1 MENFQKWHIVKF
13 SVKNFFGEFY
23 ADTFSDYLS
32 NIYTSVSED
41 DSSLEYSSDS
51 DVLNIRPAKRQKK
64 KSLVT
69 GSNRESKNETHGA
82 GDYALASAED
92 WIEDNL
98 SQKLEDFT
106 VVSGVTIECNNP
118 QSVSEI
124 TELSFGQ
131 WK

>member
-1 MENFQKWHIVKF
+1 MLWILDQQK
-13 SVKNFFGEFY
+13 
-23 ADTFSDYLS
+23 D
-32 NIYTSVSED
+32 
-41 DSSLEYSSDS
+41 
-51 DVLNIRPAKRQKK
+51 KK

-69 GSNRESKNETHGA
+69 GSNRKSKNETHGA
-82 GDYALASAED
+82 GDCALASAED

-106 VVSGVTIECNNP
+106 VMLGVTIESNNP

-124 TELSFGQ
+124 TGLSFGQ